1 MKEIPSD
8 QTWNGAKDATLIVYL
23 SINRNWHVL
32 GLEDLA
38 WIELK
43 WKYTTS
49 YYYYQLMC
57 ELTMN
62 DELDIDWLGEYL
74 Y

>member
-23 SINRNWHVL
+23 SNNRNWHVL

-38 WIELK
+38 
-43 WKYTTS
+43 
-49 YYYYQLMC
+49 
-57 ELTMN
+57 
-62 DELDIDWLGEYL
+62 
-74 Y
+74 